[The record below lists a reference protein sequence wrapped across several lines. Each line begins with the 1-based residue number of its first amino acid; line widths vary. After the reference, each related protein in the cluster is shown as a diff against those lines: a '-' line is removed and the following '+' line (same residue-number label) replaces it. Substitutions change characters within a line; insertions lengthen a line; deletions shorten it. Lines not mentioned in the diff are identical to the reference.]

1 MDQQQQQLTNV
12 GGGGGGDEIVE
23 TKFDY
28 LQQQHQNYQLMAK
41 TTFDFMNLQNGMPH
55 GFAPRYFDYHHH
67 HQQQQ
72 QQQHP
77 SQQPPQP
84 KGNGSTSTVSSPSP
98 MSNNSSIGSIQQQQ
112 QQAQQQ
118 QHQNGINLSLQ
129 NGASTNSN
137 GIEPSNIKEEV
148 KLFFGIWNLFKFG
161 FGKMF
166 FNAKTLTQFFGKI

>member
-1 MDQQQQQLTNV
+1 MIFESRSSTSSPCN
-12 GGGGGGDEIVE
+12 EIEQSAKFVVE
-23 TKFDY
+23 EKEIFGEDD
-28 LQQQHQNYQLMAK
+28 N
-41 TTFDFMNLQNGMPH
+41 NGMPH

-137 GIEPSNIKEEV
+137 GIEPSNIKEEANNQ
-148 KLFFGIWNLFKFG
+148 FNPNLMNNCFPCPSIRLPPSCPSAASTTTTATMQPG
-161 FGKMF
+161 
-166 FNAKTLTQFFGKI
+166 N